1 MAKFIDRMPP
11 TETGDRDRD
20 IRAIMEYQAYLREQL
35 NFILSLIYKQNR
47 EG

>member
-1 MAKFIDRMPP
+1 MARFIDRMPP
-11 TETGDRDRD
+11 EPTGDEKRDTQ
-20 IRAIMEYQAYLREQL
+20 AIINYLSYMYEQL